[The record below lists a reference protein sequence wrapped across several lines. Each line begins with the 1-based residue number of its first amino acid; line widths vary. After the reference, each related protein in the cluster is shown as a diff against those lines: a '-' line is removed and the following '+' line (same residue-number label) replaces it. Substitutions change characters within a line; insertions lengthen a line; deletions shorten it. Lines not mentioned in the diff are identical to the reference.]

1 MQHMKMKRLEFLSI
15 FSTLVCLKQNILY
28 AVFLICFTLISTFSI
43 SALTSILTL
52 NKEKYDPQNR
62 HSKEVMVIRVT

>member
-15 FSTLVCLKQNILY
+15 FSTLVCLKKNILY

-62 HSKEVMVIRVT
+62 HLKEVMVIRVT